1 MEAIDFNDRE
11 NALNQSDDEVELEV
25 FEEKKN
31 QINDAKEQIKDILEV
46 FDQSEESPQLIK

>member
-1 MEAIDFNDRE
+1 MEAIDFNDKE
-11 NALNQSDDEVELEV
+11 NEINHSDDEVELEV

-46 FDQSEESPQLIK
+46 FD